1 MSRSV
6 RQRPRAERLARPLAV
21 SVAVA
26 IALCAVAPAT
36 PIATSA
42 AAQGTPS
49 TSSFAPGYMDL
60 GPTLGLGG
68 IGSAGLA
75 IGGRFERAIRRLP
88 DLGNGVLGIQASVD
102 MWNYGDRYVGVDYDW
117 RYINLGVTANYHF
130 EIKGNPKV
138 DPFVGLGLGNSVVD
152 TDFAGDYSSGIYFIG
167 RAGIRYFYKPRLAFY
182 GDVGAG
188 ASTLN
193 VGVTFGLS
201 GGK

>member
-1 MSRSV
+1 MRPSV
-6 RQRPRAERLARPLAV
+6 RPHSLAPRLARLLVAAAALSTLAPLAPFPV
-21 SVAVA
+21 
-26 IALCAVAPAT
+26 T
-36 PIATSA
+36 A
-42 AAQGTPS
+42 AAQGTP
-49 TSSFAPGYMDL
+49 TTATFAPGYMDL

-68 IGSAGLA
+68 IGAAGIAL
-75 IGGRFERAIRRLP
+75 GGRFERAIKRLP

-102 MWNYGDRYVGVDYDW
+102 MWNYSDRFVGVDYDW
-117 RYINLGVTANYHF
+117 RYLNLGVTANYHF
-130 EIKGNPKV
+130 EIKGNRKV

-152 TDFAGDYSSGIYFIG
+152 TDFVGDYSSGIYFIG

-193 VGVTFGLS
+193 VGMTFGLS